1 MKAHGRLLVVIVINV
16 LGLSVGCGGG
26 DKSVVDGG
34 PCYDSGLDAGC
45 DGDAGTDSDADGG
58 TDSGADSDTDSD
70 TDTDTDADADTDADT
85 DGDTDGDTDSDTDTG
100 TGDECIPGGAD
111 SMVMDIPVG
120 ISVPAANIETIPF
133 ASSDPV
139 YLDVST
145 ALGQVHHS
153 MINNFMQNE
162 KPIYVSI
169 EPVARTV
176 VNVIQPIEGPVAA
189 VTPTA
194 DGAEVELL
202 HSAAI
207 HILWNTNECFDHLYQ
222 ALVDAL
228 ADQSDQEVS
237 NDLNHYDGIVDVRPA
252 FGL

>member
-1 MKAHGRLLVVIVINV
+1 MRHTLIVLLALVTTGTWF
-16 LGLSVGCGGG
+16 LAGCSVDPFPEPDPDGDGGMDTGQDTGGDAGEDGGG
-26 DKSVVDGG
+26 DGG
-34 PCYDSGLDAGC
+34 G
-45 DGDAGTDSDADGG
+45 
-58 TDSGADSDTDSD
+58 
-70 TDTDTDADADTDADT
+70 DTDADT
-85 DGDTDGDTDSDTDTG
+85 DTDGDADGDTDGDTDSDTDTG

-120 ISVPAANIETIPF
+120 ISVPAANIETVTF

-145 ALGQVHHS
+145 AIGQVHHS
-153 MINNFMQNE
+153 MINNFMQNQ

-169 EPVARTV
+169 EPVARAV
-176 VNVIQPIEGPVAA
+176 VNVIQPYESPVVA

-194 DGAEVELL
+194 QGAEVELL
-202 HSAAI
+202 YSAAI
-207 HILWNTNECFDHLYQ
+207 HILWNTNECFDDFLGALQ
-222 ALVDAL
+222 AAV

-237 NDLNHYDGIVDVRPA
+237 DDLNGTDGIVDVRPA